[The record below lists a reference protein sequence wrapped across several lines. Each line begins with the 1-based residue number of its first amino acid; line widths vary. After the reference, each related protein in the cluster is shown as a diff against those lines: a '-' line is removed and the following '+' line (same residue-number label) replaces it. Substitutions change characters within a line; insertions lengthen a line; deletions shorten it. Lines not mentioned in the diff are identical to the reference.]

1 MSQKQVSLSDA
12 IEGFFIAAHARRLA
26 PGTLADYDNALRK
39 FEAWLGSDPPLA
51 TITPAEV
58 RGFLRA
64 QDHVS
69 ASTLGNYHIGL
80 SALWTWAV
88 REELVERHVVRAVER
103 PKREKRVI
111 VPYSREDV
119 AAMLAACDR
128 SRAYVRPGKRK
139 CDHERPTALRDQAII
154 KLLVDTGVRA
164 SELCALRIRDLDMT
178 NLRVKVM
185 GKGSKERLL
194 AINARTAQA
203 IWRYLATREDRRPV
217 DPLFATRSG
226 QFLDRHNLR
235 HMLKRSGERAGVSG
249 VTVHRFR
256 HTFAIQFLRN
266 GGNMEALKEMLGHS
280 TFEMVERYLHIVQAD
295 IDKVHRTASPVG
307 NWLL

>member
-1 MSQKQVSLSDA
+1 
-12 IEGFFIAAHARRLA
+12 
-26 PGTLADYDNALRK
+26 
-39 FEAWLGSDPPLA
+39 
-51 TITPAEV
+51 
-58 RGFLRA
+58 
-64 QDHVS
+64 
-69 ASTLGNYHIGL
+69 
-80 SALWTWAV
+80 
-88 REELVERHVVRAVER
+88 
-103 PKREKRVI
+103 
-111 VPYSREDV
+111 
-119 AAMLAACDR
+119 MLAACDR
-128 SRAYVRPGKRK
+128 SRSYVRPGKRK

-226 QFLDRHNLR
+226 QLLDRHNLR

-295 IDKVHRTASPVG
+295 IDNVHRTASPGG